1 MQTEFIQLIVIL
13 GAMGALLIV
22 MGSICIKGKLPMNS
36 LVGIRL
42 PATTVSEEA
51 WVAGHKAAGPYVIV
65 GGICSAA
72 GAAAILLFPTLEPP
86 TLASITAA
94 GVVLFTVVAAFVA
107 SGAAKRESLSE

>member
-22 MGSICIKGKLPMNS
+22 MGSICIKSKLPMNS

-51 WVAGHKAAGPYVIV
+51 WV
-65 GGICSAA
+65 
-72 GAAAILLFPTLEPP
+72 GATRQQVPT
-86 TLASITAA
+86 
-94 GVVLFTVVAAFVA
+94 
-107 SGAAKRESLSE
+107 